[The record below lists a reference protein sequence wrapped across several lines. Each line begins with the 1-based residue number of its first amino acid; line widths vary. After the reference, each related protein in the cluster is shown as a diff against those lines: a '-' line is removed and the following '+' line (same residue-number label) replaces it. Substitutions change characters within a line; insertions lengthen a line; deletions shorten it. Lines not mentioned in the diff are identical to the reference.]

1 MPCIKVSFDNA
12 IKNLT
17 CIQPKLIFL
26 TGKSGTGK
34 SYFSSKLKDNFV
46 PLEVDL
52 IVRKLAKKH
61 NIGIAPDYNKAFQVY
76 KGKSPIFFEN
86 EFIKEIHKFIDKNN
100 NKSIII
106 DAAISNSELI
116 KKIFSGKY
124 KIFTFVF
131 LYPNSINRYSNRIMK
146 RYIKDVT
153 TKKKTL
159 PFWSEVPKEIEDASL
174 KSKKVKKFIKDM
186 AKKQKKKSDERYKY
200 FSSNGFSIY
209 TVLV

>member
-1 MPCIKVSFDNA
+1 MSLKISFDDA
-12 IKNLT
+12 IKNLI
-17 CIQPKLIFL
+17 CIKPKIIFL

-34 SYFSSKLKDNFV
+34 SFFSSKLKQHFL

-52 IVRKLAKKH
+52 IVRKLAKKY
-61 NIGIAPDYNKAFQVY
+61 NIGFGPDYNEAFKVY
-76 KGKSPIFFEN
+76 KKKSPLFFEN
-86 EFIKEIHKFIDKNN
+86 EFIKEIHKFINKNN

-131 LYPNSINRYSNRIMK
+131 LYPNSVDRYSNRIMK
-146 RYIKDVT
+146 RYIKDVI

-159 PFWSEVPKEIEDASL
+159 PFWSEVPKEIEKASL
-174 KSKKVKKFIKDM
+174 KSKKVKTFIKDM

-200 FSSNGFSIY
+200 FLSNKFSIY
-209 TVLV
+209 TVIV